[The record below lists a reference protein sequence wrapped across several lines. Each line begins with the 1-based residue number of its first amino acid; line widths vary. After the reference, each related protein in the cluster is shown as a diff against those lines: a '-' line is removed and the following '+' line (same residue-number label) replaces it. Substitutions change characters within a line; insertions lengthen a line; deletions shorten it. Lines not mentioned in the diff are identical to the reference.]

1 MSEQYSRA
9 EQYSRT
15 VRLIGQDALDRLRG
29 CRVAVFGL
37 GGVGGYAVEA
47 LARSGVGA
55 LDLIDSDAVAVSNL
69 NRQLIATRS
78 NIGQLKVDAFAQRI
92 QDIDPSITVRKYPV
106 FYLPEKREEIPFEKF
121 DYIVDAIDTVSAK
134 LDIVETAT
142 KLGVPVI
149 CAMGCGNRLDPGRL
163 KVCDI
168 NKTEGDPLAK
178 AMRRQLRERGIKKL
192 KVVWSAELPVKPAAE
207 EPKQAADH
215 ENAGNTV
222 PGRHAPSSMVFV
234 PAAAGLML
242 AAEVVKDLIGK
253 QQNQSSQL

>member
-1 MSEQYSRA
+1 M
-9 EQYSRT
+9 
-15 VRLIGQDALDRLRG
+15 
-29 CRVAVFGL
+29 
-37 GGVGGYAVEA
+37 
-47 LARSGVGA
+47 
-55 LDLIDSDAVAVSNL
+55 
-69 NRQLIATRS
+69 
-78 NIGQLKVDAFAQRI
+78 
-92 QDIDPSITVRKYPV
+92 RKYPV